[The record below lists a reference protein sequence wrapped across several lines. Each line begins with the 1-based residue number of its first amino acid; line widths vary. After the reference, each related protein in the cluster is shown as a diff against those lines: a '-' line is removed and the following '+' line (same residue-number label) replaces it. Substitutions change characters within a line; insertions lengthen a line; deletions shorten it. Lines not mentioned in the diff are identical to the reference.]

1 MSLPNYLSK
10 IKSSG
15 IYHFVWDKS
24 IVPAQQAET
33 LRLIVGYSEKG
44 PFNTPVYIDNIN
56 DFINIFG
63 RPSKRLEKKGI
74 FFHRMAIQA
83 LAAGPILVLNLKDF
97 GSESVNAITFNGN
110 LGDQKTKTYIKFTVP
125 AEYATPF
132 NDATTGTITITG
144 AFGSDIA
151 SLESADKKN
160 IADTINGATW
170 FKKGTIIEVPYTTGG
185 ETVYA
190 KFEVLADV
198 KEPKT
203 KTNNT
208 LATKP
213 VWDVN
218 VLKLGSI
225 PSGTVVTDVAID
237 GVTVPATKELPAR
250 LYFSIGTSYATNT
263 ITVKNLYDT
272 SRFWKLDEDTLP
284 SKLTNSYYYTIAA
297 TDTKDTSCTLFIR
310 KANVTGY
317 DITIGEWYASYFPE
331 EELPEYLVNIK
342 DTKLEDYFADIYVFR
357 GEVTD
362 DTVSS
367 GSAFGYFDENGDW
380 VGYFMSGLA
389 LNSNYKNALG
399 IAEDP
404 LDAFANNTASNFIA
418 KYQGCTIP
426 YFKDANGNYISL
438 DLLFNSG
445 YDSHKML
452 MKMDESKLEATESG
466 IEDLLKFTDG
476 NIYHTY
482 LEGYS
487 YSAPED
493 LVTSSLNTINNNKG
507 LYTALTN
514 NVDVQYHYI
523 IDTYQSKAGESG
535 IKSKLAVLAK
545 DKGNAFA
552 ILNFPPMNEVLK
564 VAGVNGDITKVPN
577 HVTLASE
584 QNGASY
590 CAYYTQLKFS
600 DGTVKSIIPSAALV
614 SNLFM
619 DKWGARQPYYVVA
632 GPNYGLINYDQLVGP
647 DFNYGRKELDI
658 LEPMGVNAIIY
669 VPRKGTYI
677 NSNQTAKQNPVS
689 ALSKIHI
696 RELVIYLQDEVE
708 AMLQNYQ
715 WELNTA
721 TLRSTVKAKAD
732 AILEKVQNNG
742 GVYAYRNI
750 CDETNN
756 TPEVIDNEMIILD
769 TEIEPA
775 RAAGKMVFRLKIH
788 KTGGLIAE

>member
-83 LAAGPILVLNLKDF
+83 LAAGPILALNLKPFDT
-97 GSESVNAITFNGN
+97 ESV
-110 LGDQKTKTYIKFTVP
+110 KYVKFD
-125 AEYATPF
+125 
-132 NDATTGTITITG
+132 N
-144 AFGSDIA
+144 
-151 SLESADKKN
+151 
-160 IADTINGATW
+160 ING
-170 FKKGTIIEVPYTTGG
+170 
-185 ETVYA
+185 
-190 KFEVLADV
+190 LS
-198 KEPKT
+198 EP
-203 KTNNT
+203 
-208 LATKP
+208 
-213 VWDVN
+213 
-218 VLKLGSI
+218 S
-225 PSGTVVTDVAID
+225 
-237 GVTVPATKELPAR
+237 
-250 LYFSIGTSYATNT
+250 TNT
-263 ITVKNLYDT
+263 VKTLYNSD
-272 SRFWKLDEDTLP
+272 RFWKLDADLLP
-284 SKLTNSYYYTIAA
+284 SKLNKESKKYYILTA
-297 TDTKDTSCTLFIR
+297 TDTKDTSCTVFMR
-310 KANVTGY
+310 KSTISGY
-317 DITIGEWYASYFPE
+317 DITIAEWYASYFPE
-331 EELPEYLVNIK
+331 EEIPAYLESIK
-342 DTKLEDYFADIYVFR
+342 DTKLSNYFMDIYVFR
-357 GEVTD
+357 GEITK
-362 DTVSS
+362 DTIKE
-367 GSAFGYFDENGDW
+367 GSAFGYYDSNSTW
-380 VGYFMSGLA
+380 VGYFTVNSEDSTFK
-389 LNSNYKNALG
+389 LNSEYKNALG
-399 IAEDP
+399 QAEDA
-404 LDAFANNTASNFIA
+404 LDAFANNEASNFIS

-426 YFKDANGNYISL
+426 YFKDANGNYISI
-438 DLLFNSG
+438 DLLFNSD

-452 MKMDESKLEATESG
+452 MKLDESVLDEKTTAVALTGILEIKGSEQDPTPQV
-466 IEDLLKFTDG
+466 
-476 NIYHTY
+476 Y
-482 LEGYS
+482 LEGYT
-487 YSAPED
+487 YTAPNAD
-493 LVTSSLNTINNNKG
+493 YTSKSLSVLKDAGI
-507 LYTALTN
+507 YTALTN

-523 IDTYQSKAGESG
+523 VDTYQSTAK
-535 IKSKLAVLAK
+535 KSLKSELSLLAK

-552 ILNFPPMNEVLK
+552 ILNFPPMSDVY
-564 VAGVNGDITKVPN
+564 AGNTISDELGLV
-577 HVTLASE
+577 SE

-619 DKWGARQPYYVVA
+619 EKWSSRQPYYVVA

-742 GVYAYRNI
+742 GVYAYRNT

-769 TEIEPA
+769 TELEPA
-775 RAAGKMVFRLKIH
+775 RAAGKMIFRLKIH
-788 KTGGLIAE
+788 KTGGLTAE

>member
-24 IVPAQQAET
+24 IVPTQQAET
-33 LRLIVGYSEKG
+33 LRLVVGYSEKG
-44 PFNTPVYIDNIN
+44 PFNTPVYIDNTN
-56 DFINIFG
+56 DFINIYG

-83 LAAGPILVLNLKDF
+83 LAAGPILALNLK
-97 GSESVNAITFNGN
+97 
-110 LGDQKTKTYIKFTVP
+110 KFDKETIQYVRFDNISDP
-125 AEYATPF
+125 LT
-132 NDATTGTITITG
+132 ATTTEVKSLYN
-144 AFGSDIA
+144 SD
-151 SLESADKKN
+151 
-160 IADTINGATW
+160 
-170 FKKGTIIEVPYTTGG
+170 
-185 ETVYA
+185 
-190 KFEVLADV
+190 
-198 KEPKT
+198 
-203 KTNNT
+203 
-208 LATKP
+208 
-213 VWDVN
+213 
-218 VLKLGSI
+218 
-225 PSGTVVTDVAID
+225 
-237 GVTVPATKELPAR
+237 
-250 LYFSIGTSYATNT
+250 
-263 ITVKNLYDT
+263 
-272 SRFWKLDEDTLP
+272 RFWKLDADILPDKLNKTLG
-284 SKLTNSYYYTIAA
+284 KYYILTA
-297 TDTKDTSCTLFIR
+297 TDTKDTSCTTFMR
-310 KANVTGY
+310 KSTINGY
-317 DITIGEWYASYFPE
+317 DITIAEWYASYFPE
-331 EELPEYLVNIK
+331 EEIPTYLEPIK
-342 DTKLEDYFADIYVFR
+342 DTKLSNYFMDIYVFR
-357 GEVTD
+357 GDITK
-362 DTVSS
+362 DTVKE
-367 GSAFGYFDENGDW
+367 GSAFGYYGSDTRW
-380 VGYFMSGLA
+380 VGYFNVSSENDNFK
-389 LNSNYKNALG
+389 LNSEYKNALG
-399 IAEDP
+399 QSEDA
-404 LDAFANNTASNFIA
+404 LDAFANNEASNFIS

-426 YFKDANGNYISL
+426 YFKDANGNYISI
-438 DLLFNSG
+438 DLLFNSD

-452 MKMDESKLEATESG
+452 MKLDESVLDGKTLANDITNILEIKGPEGDPTPH
-466 IEDLLKFTDG
+466 IC
-476 NIYHTY
+476 
-482 LEGYS
+482 LEGYTYIS
-487 YSAPED
+487 PKDY
-493 LVTSSLNTINNNKG
+493 TGNSLSVLQDAGI
-507 LYTALTN
+507 YTALTN

-523 IDTYQSKAGESG
+523 VDTYQSTVK
-535 IKSKLAVLAK
+535 KSLKSELSLLAK

-552 ILNFPPMNEVLK
+552 ILNFPPMSDVY
-564 VAGVNGDITKVPN
+564 AGNTISAELGLV
-577 HVTLASE
+577 SE

-619 DKWGARQPYYVVA
+619 EKWGSRQPYYVVA

-669 VPRKGTYI
+669 VPRKGIYI

-742 GVYAYRNI
+742 GVYAYRNT

-769 TEIEPA
+769 TELEPA
-775 RAAGKMVFRLKIH
+775 RAAGKMIFRLKIH
-788 KTGGLIAE
+788 KTGGLTAE

>member
-1 MSLPNYLSK
+1 MY
-10 IKSSG
+10 
-15 IYHFVWDKS
+15 
-24 IVPAQQAET
+24 
-33 LRLIVGYSEKG
+33 
-44 PFNTPVYIDNIN
+44 
-56 DFINIFG
+56 
-63 RPSKRLEKKGI
+63 
-74 FFHRMAIQA
+74 
-83 LAAGPILVLNLKDF
+83 
-97 GSESVNAITFNGN
+97 
-110 LGDQKTKTYIKFTVP
+110 
-125 AEYATPF
+125 
-132 NDATTGTITITG
+132 
-144 AFGSDIA
+144 
-151 SLESADKKN
+151 
-160 IADTINGATW
+160 
-170 FKKGTIIEVPYTTGG
+170 
-185 ETVYA
+185 
-190 KFEVLADV
+190 
-198 KEPKT
+198 
-203 KTNNT
+203 
-208 LATKP
+208 
-213 VWDVN
+213 
-218 VLKLGSI
+218 
-225 PSGTVVTDVAID
+225 
-237 GVTVPATKELPAR
+237 
-250 LYFSIGTSYATNT
+250 
-263 ITVKNLYDT
+263 
-272 SRFWKLDEDTLP
+272 
-284 SKLTNSYYYTIAA
+284 
-297 TDTKDTSCTLFIR
+297 IR

-317 DITIGEWYASYFPE
+317 DITIGEWYANYFPE
-331 EELPEYLVNIK
+331 EELPEYLAKIK
-342 DTKLEDYFADIYVFR
+342 DTKLSNYFAEIYVFR
-357 GEVTD
+357 GEVTN
-362 DTVSS
+362 DTVKEN
-367 GSAFGYFDENGDW
+367 SAFGYINENGNW
-380 VGYFMSGLA
+380 VGYFYNGSLTP
-389 LNSNYKNALG
+389 NENYKNALG

-404 LDAFANNTASNFIA
+404 LDAFANNPASNFIA

-445 YDSHKML
+445 YDTHKML
-452 MKMDESKLEATESG
+452 MKMDESKLENQSTEESVKDILELG
-466 IEDLLKFTDG
+466 ISYT
-476 NIYHTY
+476 YHTY
-482 LEGYS
+482 LEGYTYVVPTS
-487 YSAPED
+487 GD

-552 ILNFPPMNEVLK
+552 ILNFPPRNEVLK
-564 VAGVNGDITKVPN
+564 ATSVNGDITTVPN
-577 HVTLASE
+577 NVHLASE

-632 GPNYGLINYDQLVGP
+632 GPNYGKINYEQLVGP
-647 DFNYGRKELDI
+647 DYNYGRSDLDV

-689 ALSKIHI
+689 ALSKVHI

-708 AMLQNYQ
+708 SMLQSYQ

-721 TLRSTVKAKAD
+721 ALRATVKAKAD
-732 AILEKVQNNG
+732 AILERVQNNG
-742 GVYAYRNI
+742 GVYAYKNI

-788 KTGGLIAE
+788 KTGALSE